1 MRSWTEKDRP
11 KRENTT
17 LIADEHERRKVCK
30 TGRLWKEDMREGTSV
45 FVCEA
50 LSEVHGGNAE
60 LPGQQSS
67 GKTGHC
73 GHSAQS
79 KIGSKP
85 EKSGSMRPQSPS
97 VKEAIEL

>member
-1 MRSWTEKDRP
+1 
-11 KRENTT
+11 
-17 LIADEHERRKVCK
+17 
-30 TGRLWKEDMREGTSV
+30 MREGTSV

-50 LSEVHGGNAE
+50 LSDVHGENAE
-60 LPGQQSS
+60 LPSNQLS
-67 GKTGHC
+67 GKRRRV
-73 GHSAQS
+73 QS